1 VRQPRSIAIKV
12 PAGVDADAQI
22 RISSEGDVGMRGA
35 PAGNLYV
42 TLDIEPHPYFVREQ
56 NDILLELPLNIAQAA
71 LGAELDVPTLDGT
84 EKLKVPAGTQTGQV
98 FRLRG
103 KGVPF
108 LRHSGRGD
116 QLVIS
121 RVVVP
126 KKLTEQQRRL
136 MHELSQTLDT
146 EDIKPE
152 RDEGFFSRLRNA
164 LGL

>member
-1 VRQPRSIAIKV
+1 VRQPRSITIKV

-22 RISSEGDVGMRGA
+22 RISSEGDVGMRGS

-42 TLDIEPHPYFVREQ
+42 TLDIEAHPYFVREQ
-56 NDILLELPLNIAQAA
+56 NDILLELPLNVAQAS

-136 MHELSQTLDT
+136 MHELAQTLDT